1 MLKNHIKIAL
11 RQLKKHKVFATLN
24 ILGLS
29 LGMALAILIATFINN
44 EYQHDRWMQ
53 DSDETYRVYR
63 IGKRGETAWTPTL
76 LARKLEADYPEVIG
90 AAAWRP
96 LNEML
101 LNYGDKDWYI
111 EEPAVVDSN
120 FFKVVK
126 MGFLHGNAAT
136 ALAGP
141 TDIVLSAKLANQIF
155 GDENPM
161 GETITLS
168 GAAEFSVTGV
178 LDNKNR
184 KSHIESDFFVR
195 YGGYGTGWGGNN
207 RATYV
212 QLKPNTNPAQL
223 AAKIQNDVNELI
235 RQEYIADGLTPTESD
250 FYKWALQ
257 PLNNVYLQS
266 EGWTALGKSGSIR
279 NVYIFAFVALL
290 VIFVAIINYVN
301 LTTARASQRGR
312 EVGVKK
318 VMGAERSLLTTQFL
332 TESVLQA
339 LIAGALA
346 VLLAEI
352 CLPFF
357 NGMMDRELQVL
368 KGAPSSIIAATMLLA
383 LLIGGVAGSYPAFI
397 MSGFQPVTALKS
409 SFLKTGEKGLFR
421 KVLVTSQFA
430 ASITLLIV
438 MVFIYRQVNFML
450 EKDLGFKP
458 DQVVTIPINQN
469 GTARRV
475 DQLKARFKQ
484 IPGVQEVT
492 SASSFPGDFFT
503 DWKLVIEGQETS
515 RAPYVLYAGT
525 DFGKVLDLDMEMAQ
539 GRFFDTNIS
548 GDTINN
554 YIVNE
559 ALVKK
564 YGIKDPIGQR
574 VRFSWDEEFGQIVGV
589 IKDFHFHDVT
599 REIEPLIM
607 SAGSWRNHVG
617 IKLSTNNLP
626 NTIEA
631 IKTVWADIEP
641 TFPMRYSFLDE
652 EFEGQ
657 YAEQQR
663 FGKSILYTT
672 LLTLFIALLGL
683 FGLTAFTVERRTR
696 EIGIRKVLGASV
708 NSIIGLLAKDFM
720 ILLGFACIIALPL
733 GYYLSSSWLADF
745 AHQTELVWWVFAGS
759 GLIILLVGFL
769 TVAMQ
774 SVKAALANPVKAIKT
789 E

>member
-24 ILGLS
+24 IIGLS
-29 LGMALAILIATFINN
+29 LGMALAILIATFINS
-44 EYQHDRWMQ
+44 EYQHDRWME

-76 LARKLEADYPEVIG
+76 LARKLATDYPEVIG

-96 LNEML
+96 LDEML
-101 LNYGDKDWYI
+101 LNYRDKDWYI

-120 FFKVVK
+120 FFKVIK
-126 MGFLHGNAAT
+126 MDFLHGTAET

-141 TDIVLSAKLANQIF
+141 TDIVLSAKLATQIF
-155 GDENPM
+155 GDNNPM
-161 GETITLS
+161 GETLTLS
-168 GAAEFSVTGV
+168 GGADFLVTGV
-178 LDNKNR
+178 LDNKDK
-184 KSHIESDFFVR
+184 KSHIESDFFIR
-195 YGGYGTGWGGNN
+195 YGGYGTNWAGNN
-207 RATYV
+207 RATYAH
-212 QLKPNTNPAQL
+212 LKPNSDAKQL

-235 RQEYIADGLTPTESD
+235 RQEYIADGMTPTESD

-257 PLNNVYLQS
+257 PFNNVYLQS

-279 NVYIFAFVALL
+279 NIYIFAFVALL

-301 LTTARASQRGR
+301 LTTARASQRGK

-339 LIAGALA
+339 LIAGGVA
-346 VLLAEI
+346 VLVAEI

-368 KGAPSSIIAATMLLA
+368 KGAPSSIIAITMLLA
-383 LLIGGVAGSYPAFI
+383 LSIGVLAGSYPAFI

-409 SFLKTGEKGLFR
+409 NFLKTGEKGLFR

-430 ASITLLIV
+430 VSITLLIV
-438 MVFIYRQVNFML
+438 MAFIYRQVNFML
-450 EKDLGFKP
+450 EKDLGFQP

-469 GTARRV
+469 GTFRRV

-503 DWKLVIEGQETS
+503 DWKLVIEGKEITN
-515 RAPYVLYAGT
+515 APYVLYAGT
-525 DFGKVLDLDMEMAQ
+525 DYGKVLGLDMEMVQ
-539 GRFFDTNIS
+539 GRFFDTSIS

-554 YIVNE
+554 YVVNE

-564 YGIKDPIGQR
+564 YGLKDPIGQK

-607 SAGSWRNHVG
+607 SAGDWRNHVG
-617 IKLSTNNLP
+617 VKLSTKNLSQ
-626 NTIEA
+626 TIES
-631 IKTVWADIEP
+631 IKTVWAEIEP
-641 TFPMRYSFLDE
+641 AFPMRYSFLDE
-652 EFEGQ
+652 DFAGQ

-663 FGKSILYTT
+663 FGKSILYAT

-708 NSIIGLLAKDFM
+708 SSIIGLLAKDFM
-720 ILLGFACIIALPL
+720 RLLGFACVIALPL
-733 GYYLSSSWLADF
+733 GYYLSSRWLADF
-745 AHQTELVWWVFAGS
+745 AHQTDLVWWIFAGS

-774 SVKAALANPVKAIKT
+774 SVKAALANPVKAIKM

>member
-126 MGFLHGNAAT
+126 MGFLHGDAAT
-136 ALAGP
+136 ALARP

-525 DFGKVLDLDMEMAQ
+525 DFGKVLDLDMEMVQ

>member
-126 MGFLHGNAAT
+126 MGFLHGDAAT
-136 ALAGP
+136 ALARP

-312 EVGVKK
+312 G
-318 VMGAERSLLTTQFL
+318 
-332 TESVLQA
+332 
-339 LIAGALA
+339 
-346 VLLAEI
+346 
-352 CLPFF
+352 
-357 NGMMDRELQVL
+357 
-368 KGAPSSIIAATMLLA
+368 
-383 LLIGGVAGSYPAFI
+383 
-397 MSGFQPVTALKS
+397 
-409 SFLKTGEKGLFR
+409 
-421 KVLVTSQFA
+421 
-430 ASITLLIV
+430 
-438 MVFIYRQVNFML
+438 
-450 EKDLGFKP
+450 
-458 DQVVTIPINQN
+458 
-469 GTARRV
+469 
-475 DQLKARFKQ
+475 
-484 IPGVQEVT
+484 
-492 SASSFPGDFFT
+492 
-503 DWKLVIEGQETS
+503 
-515 RAPYVLYAGT
+515 
-525 DFGKVLDLDMEMAQ
+525 
-539 GRFFDTNIS
+539 
-548 GDTINN
+548 
-554 YIVNE
+554 
-559 ALVKK
+559 
-564 YGIKDPIGQR
+564 
-574 VRFSWDEEFGQIVGV
+574 
-589 IKDFHFHDVT
+589 
-599 REIEPLIM
+599 
-607 SAGSWRNHVG
+607 
-617 IKLSTNNLP
+617 
-626 NTIEA
+626 
-631 IKTVWADIEP
+631 
-641 TFPMRYSFLDE
+641 
-652 EFEGQ
+652 
-657 YAEQQR
+657 
-663 FGKSILYTT
+663 
-672 LLTLFIALLGL
+672 
-683 FGLTAFTVERRTR
+683 
-696 EIGIRKVLGASV
+696 
-708 NSIIGLLAKDFM
+708 
-720 ILLGFACIIALPL
+720 
-733 GYYLSSSWLADF
+733 
-745 AHQTELVWWVFAGS
+745 
-759 GLIILLVGFL
+759 
-769 TVAMQ
+769 
-774 SVKAALANPVKAIKT
+774 
-789 E
+789 

>member
-76 LARKLEADYPEVIG
+76 LARKLVADYPEVVG

-96 LNEML
+96 LDEML
-101 LNYGDKDWYI
+101 LNHGDKDWYI

-126 MGFLHGNAAT
+126 MDFLHGAAGT

-141 TDIVLSAKLANQIF
+141 TDIVLSAKLATQIF
-155 GDENPM
+155 GDNNPM
-161 GETITLS
+161 GETLTLS
-168 GAAEFSVTGV
+168 GGADFVVTGV
-178 LDNKNR
+178 LDNKER
-184 KSHIESDFFVR
+184 KSHIMSDFFIR

-212 QLKPNTNPAQL
+212 HLKPNSDAKPL
-223 AAKIQNDVNELI
+223 ATKIQKDVNELI
-235 RQEYIADGLTPTESD
+235 RQEYIADGLTPNESD

-346 VLLAEI
+346 VLIAEI

-357 NGMMDRELQVL
+357 NGIMDRELQVL
-368 KGAPSSIIAATMLLA
+368 KGAPSSIIAITMFLA
-383 LLIGGVAGSYPAFI
+383 LSIGVVAGSYPAFI

-409 SFLKTGEKGLFR
+409 NFLKTGEKGLFR

-430 ASITLLIV
+430 VSITLLIV
-438 MVFIYRQVNFML
+438 MAFIYRQVNFML

-469 GTARRV
+469 GTFRRV
-475 DQLKARFKQ
+475 NQLKARFKQ
-484 IPGVQEVT
+484 IPAVQEVT

-515 RAPYVLYAGT
+515 NAPYVLYAGT
-525 DFGKVLDLDMEMAQ
+525 DYGKVLGLDMEMTQ
-539 GRFFDTNIS
+539 GRFFDNSIS

-554 YIVNE
+554 YVVNE

-564 YGIKDPIGQR
+564 YGIKDPIGQK
-574 VRFSWDEEFGQIVGV
+574 VRFSWADEFGQIVGV

-607 SAGSWRNHVG
+607 SAGDWRNHVG
-617 IKLSTNNLP
+617 IKLSTKNLSQ
-626 NTIEA
+626 TIES
-631 IKTVWADIEP
+631 IKTVWAEIEP
-641 TFPMRYSFLDE
+641 AFPMRYSFLDE
-652 EFEGQ
+652 DFVGQ

-663 FGKSILYTT
+663 FGKSILYAT

-720 ILLGFACIIALPL
+720 LLLGFACVIALPL
-733 GYYLSSSWLADF
+733 GYYLSSRWLADF

-759 GLIILLVGFL
+759 GFTILLVGFL

-774 SVKAALANPVKAIKT
+774 SVKAALANPVKAIKM